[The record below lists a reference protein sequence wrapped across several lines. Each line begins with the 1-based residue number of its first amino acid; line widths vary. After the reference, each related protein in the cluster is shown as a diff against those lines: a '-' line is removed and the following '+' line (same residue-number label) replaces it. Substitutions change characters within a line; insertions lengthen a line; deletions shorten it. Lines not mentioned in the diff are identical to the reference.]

1 VIFNPSLF
9 VNKPSLLLFFLDP
22 LSLSPGAQNDLSAVK
37 QEKQIILIEKLGVFL
52 FIENAL

>member
-1 VIFNPSLF
+1 MILNPSLF